1 MHETRYWFVFDSA
14 PNELG
19 ATFIFEYII
28 EVRNAKI
35 KIKNVKH
42 FTFCFSINKNNNK
55 RNNKTTTTTT
65 KRSSSF

>member
-1 MHETRYWFVFDSA
+1 MKHVIDSA

-28 EVRNAKI
+28 EVRNVKI
-35 KIKNVKH
+35 KIKNVKN
-42 FTFCFSINKNNNK
+42 FTFCFSINKKNP
-55 RNNKTTTTTT
+55 TTT